1 MSRPLTAVVAAALAL
16 PVLALAALVGQQE
29 FALAGAKVLSVPL
42 RGYDP
47 RDLLRGH
54 YIVAQLDWD
63 WEREP
68 TGSPYV
74 ARDGAACIVA
84 TTPKPRIRFIPGWK
98 PGKPVD
104 ADCRMVI
111 AGRGQPGQDSQS
123 ARFTPANIEASDGTL
138 KLFVPE
144 ERAAELERLVRA
156 RPGALT
162 VDLAVRDDGSAAL
175 GPLRVDGATIER

>member
-1 MSRPLTAVVAAALAL
+1 MSRTLAAAVVAALAL
-16 PVLALAALVGQQE
+16 PVLALGALVGEQE
-29 FALAGAKVLSVPL
+29 FKLSGAKVLSVPL

-74 ARDGAACIVA
+74 ATDGAACVVA
-84 TTPKPRIRFIPGWK
+84 TTPKPRVRFLPGWK

-104 ADCRMVI
+104 AECQMII
-111 AGRGQPGQDSQS
+111 AGRGLPGQDSRP
-123 ARFTPANIEASDGTL
+123 ARFTPANIEAVDGTL

-162 VDLAVRDDGSAAL
+162 IDLAVHSDGSAAL
-175 GPLRVDGATIER
+175 GPLRIDGETIGR